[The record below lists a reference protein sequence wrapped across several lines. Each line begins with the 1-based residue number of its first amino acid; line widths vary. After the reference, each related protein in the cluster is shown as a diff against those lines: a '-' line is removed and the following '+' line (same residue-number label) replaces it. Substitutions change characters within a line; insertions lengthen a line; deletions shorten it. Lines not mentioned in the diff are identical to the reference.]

1 MTHEQRTARIK
12 TLTRELSML
21 LAQEAPR
28 PAVKFL
34 SAADLPVWVA
44 EGLREAIRRKCAEES
59 PTIH

>member
-1 MTHEQRTARIK
+1 MTHEQRTRRIQD
-12 TLTRELSML
+12 LARELASL

-59 PTIH
+59 PIVH